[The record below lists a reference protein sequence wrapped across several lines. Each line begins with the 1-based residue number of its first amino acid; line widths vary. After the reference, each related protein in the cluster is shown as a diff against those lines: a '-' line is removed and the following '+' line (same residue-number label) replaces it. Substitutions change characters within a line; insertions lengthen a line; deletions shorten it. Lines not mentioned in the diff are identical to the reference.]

1 MEAEALMLE
10 KTNALETEKQEIS
23 IELKIVEQ
31 DAEEEKQ
38 NFKTKLIEKE
48 KEISKIQEQF
58 EQKL

>member
-38 NFKTKLIEKE
+38 NFKAKLIEKE
-48 KEISKIQEQF
+48 KEMSKIQE
-58 EQKL
+58 